1 MSGGR
6 PVVVVGIDG
15 SDQSLIALEL
25 ALEEARLRGAVL
37 HVVHC
42 VDTTPAHLHLA
53 GGVDLSTRD
62 IAEEAHEAVW
72 AVAAPILDNARVEV
86 VTAGLLGYPPDEL
99 ADYCQQH
106 EAVLLVMGTRG
117 RGRIA
122 STVLGSTSL
131 RVLEQARYPVLIAKT
146 R

>member
-1 MSGGR
+1 
-6 PVVVVGIDG
+6 
-15 SDQSLIALEL
+15 
-25 ALEEARLRGAVL
+25 
-37 HVVHC
+37 
-42 VDTTPAHLHLA
+42 
-53 GGVDLSTRD
+53 
-62 IAEEAHEAVW
+62 VW